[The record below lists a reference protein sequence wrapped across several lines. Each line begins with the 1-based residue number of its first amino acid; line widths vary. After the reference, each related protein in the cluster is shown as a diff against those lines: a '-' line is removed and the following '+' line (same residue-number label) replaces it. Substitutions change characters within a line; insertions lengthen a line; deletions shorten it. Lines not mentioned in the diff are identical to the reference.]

1 MQDDPPVSAVPPS
14 STVPA
19 YAPGQI
25 GLDQTKVQN
34 FLRRRRAEQSMPLAI
49 FAGVVAALIG
59 AVLWGVVSDA
69 TGYQIGWMA
78 VGVGF
83 LVGYSVQFL
92 GKGIDPPFR
101 YVGAVCS
108 LAGCVL
114 GNFFAVVGAV
124 SQQYHVSPLAVL
136 GQIPL
141 NVAVDM
147 MTKSFQAMDLLF
159 YAIAV
164 YEGYRFSLKRMTQA
178 ELAGLQ

>member
-1 MQDDPPVSAVPPS
+1 MQNDP
-14 STVPA
+14 STVPQSTVQPA

-25 GLDQTKVQN
+25 GLDQSKVDS
-34 FLRRRRAEQSMPLAI
+34 FMRRRRADQSMPLAI
-49 FAGVVAALIG
+49 LAGVVAALVG
-59 AVLWGVVSDA
+59 AILWGIVSDA

-101 YVGAVCS
+101 YVGAICS

-114 GNFFAVVGAV
+114 GNFLAVVGAV
-124 SQQYHVSPLAVL
+124 AEQYHVSALTVL
-136 GQIPL
+136 GQLPV

-147 MTKSFQAMDLLF
+147 MAKTFQPMDLLF

-164 YEGYRFSLKRMTQA
+164 YEGYRFSLKRLTQV

>member
-1 MQDDPPVSAVPPS
+1 MQNEPPASVPQ
-14 STVPA
+14 STVQPA

-25 GLDQTKVQN
+25 GLDQSKVES
-34 FLRRRRAEQSMPLAI
+34 LMRRRRADQSMPLAI
-49 FAGVVAALIG
+49 LAGVLSALVG
-59 AVLWGVVSDA
+59 AILWGIASDA

-92 GKGIDPPFR
+92 GKGIETPYR
-101 YVGAVCS
+101 YVGAICA

-114 GNFFAVVGAV
+114 GNFFAIVGAV
-124 SQQYHVSPLAVL
+124 AQQYHVSVL
-136 GQIPL
+136 SVLSHIPF
-141 NVAVDM
+141 NVALDM
-147 MTKSFQAMDLLF
+147 MTKTFQPMDLLF

-164 YEGYRFSLKRMTQA
+164 YEGYRFSLKRLTQV